1 MNYFGQNLKT
11 QPESRLSEISTI
23 ATHHLGQRAPLIAGT
38 TQGLLLL
45 EIEPQI
51 TLKGHEINA
60 LAAGT
65 DGWWAIA
72 DHNSIW
78 QGAPNEQ
85 WHQLASV
92 SDVALTCLLPLKD
105 AVWVGTS
112 GACLIQM
119 QNGNLQRI
127 NCFDAVEGRDQWYT
141 PWGAPPQVRS
151 LAVSPDGTLYV
162 NVHVGGILRSDDQGQ
177 TWQPTIDFHVDVHEV
192 CTTAD
197 HPNWVLAATAQ
208 GLALSQDRGDTWQFD
223 RTNLHG
229 AYARAIAVCGETIL
243 MTASTGPHTGKAAI
257 YRRPLD
263 SSAGFDK
270 CEQGLP
276 EWFSSNINTGTLATA
291 EGCTAFGTRAGEIY
305 LSPDAGHSWHSVA
318 TDLAPIQCLEIYR

>member
-1 MNYFGQNLKT
+1 MSVAFSV
-11 QPESRLSEISTI
+11 P
-23 ATHHLGQRAPLIAGT
+23 T
-38 TQGLLLL
+38 TRG
-45 EIEPQI
+45 
-51 TLKGHEINA
+51 K
-60 LAAGT
+60 
-65 DGWWAIA
+65 
-72 DHNSIW
+72 
-78 QGAPNEQ
+78 
-85 WHQLASV
+85 
-92 SDVALTCLLPLKD
+92 
-105 AVWVGTS
+105 
-112 GACLIQM
+112 
-119 QNGNLQRI
+119 
-127 NCFDAVEGRDQWYT
+127 
-141 PWGAPPQVRS
+141 
-151 LAVSPDGTLYV
+151 
-162 NVHVGGILRSDDQGQ
+162 